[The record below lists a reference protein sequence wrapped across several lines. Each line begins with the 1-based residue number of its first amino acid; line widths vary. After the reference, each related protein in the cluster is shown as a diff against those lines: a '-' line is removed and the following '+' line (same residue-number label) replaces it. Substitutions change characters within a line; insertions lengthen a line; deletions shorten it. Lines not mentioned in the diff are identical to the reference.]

1 MGEKPIV
8 AGIGE
13 VLWDVFPEGKKPG
26 GAPANFAYH
35 AAGFGL
41 DGVAVSAVGKDSLG
55 EELAARMDGKGF
67 RMLLQETDY
76 PTGTVR
82 VDVDA
87 RGVPQYRMAE
97 NVAWDHLSFTPDLE
111 DLARR
116 SSAVCFGSLAQRSA
130 ESREAIRRFVEAAG
144 VGAIRVFDINLR
156 QSYYSR
162 EVVESSL
169 KLCNVLKINDE
180 ELEAVSA
187 MLGVSAD
194 KDAGSRELIRRYGLS
209 MLILTCGTDGS
220 HVFSDGGAHSFLPT
234 PRVNVADTVGAGDSF
249 TAAFIAGIVRGKT
262 IASAHGD
269 AVELSAYVCSQEGAM
284 PPHPR
289 LWRSTGRVDK

>member
-8 AGIGE
+8 VGIGE
-13 VLWDVFPEGKKPG
+13 VLWDVFPDGKKPG

-35 AAGFGL
+35 ASGFGL

-55 EELAARMDGKGF
+55 AELVARMDGKGF
-67 RMLLQETDY
+67 RMLLQKADY

-87 RGVPQYRMAE
+87 CGVPQYRMAE
-97 NVAWDHLSFTPDLE
+97 NVAWDHLSFTPELE

-116 SSAVCFGSLAQRSA
+116 SRAVCFGSLAQRSA
-130 ESREAIRRFVEAAG
+130 ESCRAIRGFVEAAG
-144 VGAIRVFDINLR
+144 DGAIRVFDINLR
-156 QSYYSR
+156 QNYYSR

-169 KLCNVLKINDE
+169 ELCDVLKINDE
-180 ELEAVSA
+180 ELEVVSA
-187 MLGVSAD
+187 MLGVPAD

-220 HVFSDGGAHSFLPT
+220 HVFSDSGAHSFLPT

-289 LWRSTGRVDK
+289 L